1 MIMKY
6 TLPQINK
13 TYNCFDDGKISISRH
28 YLVTIKEI
36 IPFEEI
42 DETTLKIWERAK
54 RDSKVYAK
62 ETDYFIK
69 FIGEDKKEGAF
80 VRCSQ
85 GSWFGIGTH
94 DSAVINS
101 GRIDF
106 SKTEKEIL
114 DSKDAII
121 EALLKCYID
130 CLDITDKEHFIFTN
144 NFRILSNNMLWELS
158 ELLKSYIEG
167 DDITLYYIS
176 KEILRFNIK
185 QELRR
190 YKLKTIL

>member
-1 MIMKY
+1 MNKQP
-6 TLPQINK
+6 LPQINK

-36 IPFEEI
+36 IPFDEI
-42 DETTLKIWERAK
+42 DLATLKIWESAK
-54 RDSKVYAK
+54 RDRGVLAK

-69 FIGEDKKEGAF
+69 FIGEDNIEGTF
-80 VRCSQ
+80 VRCNS

-94 DSAVINS
+94 DCAVINS

-114 DSKDAII
+114 DSKDDII

-130 CLDITDKEHFIFTN
+130 CLDITEKDHFFTN

-158 ELLKSYIEG
+158 DLLKSHIEG

-185 QELRR
+185 QELRLF
-190 YKLKTIL
+190 KLKQIL